1 MARVICV
8 AALALALATMVSA
21 ADTQHGRRASALLSR
36 RGSGSVSAAA
46 PVPASTLGGLM
57 GWTAG
62 TLPIVLVSAHG
73 GKSKPKGWPK
83 RRAGSVVA
91 STGEC
96 LFLSTDPSPAVSA
109 VGHEHEHEHEHVPD
123 SDSCGIYTGAQYGV
137 TDLVARVS
145 AALEK
150 RTGRKPF
157 TVVSEVARKVLDP
170 DRGVGSAAQ
179 GFAPAVAAYNTFHTY
194 LRDAAGAA
202 AGMCAAFPGAV
213 ADEKDPR
220 TVGNRVLVVDLHG
233 AGGDADGGT
242 DISLMIKVRTSGD
255 VRCCVMSEQKGR
267 RRRAGGVGTV

>member
-1 MARVICV
+1 MARVCA
-8 AALALALATMVSA
+8 AALALALATIVSA
-21 ADTQHGRRASALLSR
+21 ADMQNGRRASALLSR
-36 RGSGSVSAAA
+36 RGGTPGSGSGSSAA

-73 GKSKPKGWPK
+73 GKSEPTGWP
-83 RRAGSVVA
+83 RRRPGSVVA

-109 VGHEHEHEHEHVPD
+109 AAVGSSTSTEFVPD
-123 SDSCGIYTGAQYGV
+123 SDSCGIYTGAQYGI
-137 TDLVARVS
+137 TDLVARIS

-157 TVVSEVARKVLDP
+157 TVVSDVARKVMDP
-170 DRGVGSAAQ
+170 DRDVGAAAQ

-194 LRDAAGAA
+194 LRDATGAA

-233 AGGDADGGT
+233 ATGDADGGT

-255 VRCCVMSEQKGR
+255 TRCC
-267 RRRAGGVGTV
+267 